1 MYQLHQMS
9 RNSASDITTGQTFSY
24 EAEPLQATS
33 SPAGLHKE
41 HDGMERNK
49 KSDKY
54 LADSRLRA
62 ATVDHRQKDSASK
75 KKTLFQQLLLDWAYG
90 CDLFYPIQRHEHFA
104 KSEEDD
110 KGAKIR
116 R

>member
-1 MYQLHQMS
+1 
-9 RNSASDITTGQTFSY
+9 
-24 EAEPLQATS
+24 
-33 SPAGLHKE
+33 
-41 HDGMERNK
+41 MERNK

-54 LADSRLRA
+54 VTDARLLA
-62 ATVDHRQKDSASK
+62 ATVDHRQKDSVSK
-75 KKTLFQQLLLDWAYG
+75 KKTIFQQFLLDWAYG